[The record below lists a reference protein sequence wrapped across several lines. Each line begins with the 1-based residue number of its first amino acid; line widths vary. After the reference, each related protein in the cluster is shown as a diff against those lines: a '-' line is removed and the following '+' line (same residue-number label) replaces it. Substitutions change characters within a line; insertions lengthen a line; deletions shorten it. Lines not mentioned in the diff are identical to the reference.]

1 MGGVVEVVIPYR
13 PRDVFKSFH
22 ARTARWAIMVC
33 HRRAGKTVACI
44 NDLLRRAIADGK
56 RDGRYA
62 YIAPQYNQAKD
73 IVWEYL
79 KRFASPIPGVSFN
92 EAELRCDLPNGARIR
107 LYGAENADRLR
118 GLYLDG
124 VVLDEYAD
132 MRPSIWGEILRPL
145 LADRLGWV
153 VWIGT
158 PKGRNSFYDLWEGAL
173 DKPDWFRLML
183 RASETSLIADA
194 ELADAKTQM
203 TREQYEQEFECSFS
217 AAIMGAYYAR
227 EMDEA
232 ERDGRL
238 TSVPVERVA
247 LVHTAWDL
255 GIGDSTAIWFA
266 QMVGKE
272 WRLVDFYEASG
283 VGLDHY
289 VRALRQRDYNYGTHY
304 LPHDAEAKELG
315 TGKSRI
321 EVLRSLGVTNVQVL
335 KAQRVDDGINA
346 VRMVLPKC
354 WFDAVRCKEGIEA
367 LRQYRTEYDEKR
379 RTFKASPLHDWSSH
393 AADAMR
399 YLALGMKEP
408 AKNRPIKYPTATG
421 VV

>member
-1 MGGVVEVVIPYR
+1 MGRIVDVVIPYK
-13 PRDVFKSFH
+13 PRDAFKAFH
-22 ARTARWAIMVC
+22 ARSARWAIMVC

>member
-1 MGGVVEVVIPYR
+1 
-13 PRDVFKSFH
+13 
-22 ARTARWAIMVC
+22 MVC

>member
-1 MGGVVEVVIPYR
+1 
-13 PRDVFKSFH
+13 
-22 ARTARWAIMVC
+22 MVC

-62 YIAPQYNQAKD
+62 YLAPQYNQAKD

-145 LADRLGWV
+145 LADRIGWV

-158 PKGRNSFYDLWEGAL
+158 PKGRNAFYELWDGAQGNQ
-173 DKPDWFRLML
+173 DWFRLML
-183 RASETSLIADA
+183 RASETGLIAA
-194 ELADAKTQM
+194 PELADARTQM

-238 TSVPVERVA
+238 TSVPVERSA

-272 WRLVDFYEASG
+272 WRLVDFYESSG

-354 WFDAVRCKEGIEA
+354 WFDAGRCRDGIEA

>member
-1 MGGVVEVVIPYR
+1 
-13 PRDVFKSFH
+13 
-22 ARTARWAIMVC
+22 MVC

-289 VRALRQRDYNYGTHY
+289 VRALRQRDYNYGAHY

-315 TGKSRI
+315 TGKSRT
-321 EVLRSLGVTNVQVL
+321 EVLRSLGLSSVQII
-335 KAQRVDDGINA
+335 KAQRVEDG
-346 VRMVLPKC
+346 P
-354 WFDAVRCKEGIEA
+354 G
-367 LRQYRTEYDEKR
+367 
-379 RTFKASPLHDWSSH
+379 
-393 AADAMR
+393 
-399 YLALGMKEP
+399 
-408 AKNRPIKYPTATG
+408 
-421 VV
+421 